1 MFIIC
6 ETEQHVDG
14 AQVLFNQK
22 VSSFVYLYQQERKRR
37 KKKKK
42 PKSKALQDV
51 ERATGTTFTRAQSP
65 IQNDQIN
72 RYFFY
77 QFVCLRL
84 IAQEGSIG

>member
-6 ETEQHVDG
+6 ETRVTRGRCSGFGQSKGLEFWLSLSTG
-14 AQVLFNQK
+14 K
-22 VSSFVYLYQQERKRR
+22 KKK

-42 PKSKALQDV
+42 PKSKPKQDV